1 MSIYNEKKPTSNPFK
16 TVTIEYFE
24 DFEADDTKVAPAWQ
38 RPGRRQIRVVTTT
51 CDYNLGSS
59 KGDPIVSAIYSYL

>member
-1 MSIYNEKKPTSNPFK
+1 MSIHSESKSSKPFK
-16 TVTIEYFE
+16 TVTVEYFE
-24 DFEADDTKVAPAWQ
+24 EFVMDDEWEESERVFGQ
-38 RPGRRQIRVVTTT
+38 RRIRVVTTT